1 MRLTRSKRFSGAL
14 LVCALVAGC
23 GGASPEPEGVS
34 QQARS
39 LAEPERGPPRVD
51 SLEAVA
57 LEPLGSATRSLVR
70 ARLAKGESATEV
82 LLSGDDNAQIA
93 LRDDGTLGDEL
104 AGDGVFSG
112 TGVVDFDAHRRTQQR
127 IAEVRQSGVQPTML
141 KFDDRAVVGEE
152 ALEPLPDSAFV
163 QGQPIPIRFVGLVNG
178 SISEAVAVA
187 AGATATPST
196 TNYARSL
203 VITDPGV
210 LRDTTR
216 TWDPCTRAGNP
227 NGAWTFN
234 FLMTEMANPT
244 LTGIN
249 PATFTEQWL
258 KHWTFNPTV
267 NGWSVPARTAIT
279 TKLLNPWPKVGT
291 ALDLAQSPFKL
302 VAIVNRPDLANA
314 RGGAYGG
321 GEAGE
326 LRFVFAAVERT
337 STSCYTTP
345 FLVILEYGVPVS
357 GCQAVKNWSRAWQQL
372 SLYTPG
378 PSSLYNARLQSLTDS
393 VVKRNMAPRKPNGSA
408 INQVRTNEEWLA
420 SPWELREFRL
430 FSNNHGLNAE
440 NFRIGAMPG
449 HLMAHT
455 TAQAPHDVHNNTALL
470 SNYISSACAPLAAS
484 AHTVPLNFPT
494 ATNDFLGAFPRMPTT
509 NTFWSAPTLCSPQ
522 ARFGLS
528 FNTCN
533 GCHTRETYSRFWH
546 IDQNSNR
553 SPFLSGPITV
563 TDPVFSTV
571 SRSFNEPQRRIQ
583 VLDSRANQTCL
594 AAALASPP
602 ASH

>member
-1 MRLTRSKRFSGAL
+1 L
-14 LVCALVAGC
+14 LVCALMAGC
-23 GGASPEPEGVS
+23 GGESPEREAVS
-34 QQARS
+34 QQEQS
-39 LAEPERGPPRVD
+39 LEEPGQAPPRVD

-57 LEPLGSATRSLVR
+57 LEPLSRATRSLVR

-93 LRDDGTLGDEL
+93 LRDDGTLGDAL

-112 TGVVDFDAHRRTQQR
+112 TGIVDFDAHRQTQQR
-127 IAEVRQSGVQPTML
+127 IAEVKQSGVPPTML

-152 ALEPLPDSAFV
+152 TLEPLPDSAFV
-163 QGQPIPIRFVGLVNG
+163 QGQPIPIRLVGLVNG
-178 SISEAVAVA
+178 SISDAVAVA
-187 AGATATPST
+187 AGATATASG

-210 LRDTTR
+210 LNDSAR
-216 TWDPCTRAGNP
+216 TWNPCTRVGTP

-234 FLMTEMANPT
+234 FLMTEMANPA
-244 LTGIN
+244 LTGIS
-249 PATFTEQWL
+249 PAAFTDQWL
-258 KHWTFNPTV
+258 KHWTFNPSV
-267 NGWSVPARTAIT
+267 NGSSVPARPAIT

-291 ALDLAQSPFKL
+291 ALDMAQSPFKL
-302 VAIVNRPDLANA
+302 VAIVNRPDLANP

-357 GCQAVKNWSRAWQQL
+357 GCQAVKNWNRAWQQL

-378 PSSLYNARLQSLTDS
+378 AGSLYNSRLQSLTDS
-393 VVKRNMAPRKPNGSA
+393 VVKRNAAPRKPNGSA

-420 SPWELREFRL
+420 WPWELREFRL
-430 FSNNHGLNAE
+430 FSNNLKAE
-440 NFRIGAMPG
+440 NFRVGAMVG
-449 HLMAHT
+449 HLTEHT
-455 TAQAPHDVHNNTALL
+455 TAQAPADAHNNTPLL
-470 SNYISSACAPLAAS
+470 SNYITSSCAPLAAS
-484 AHTVPLNFPT
+484 THTVPLNFPT
-494 ATNDFLGAFPRMPTT
+494 ATNDFLGAFPRMPST
-509 NTFWSAPTLCSPQ
+509 NTFWTAPTLCSPQ

-563 TDPVFSTV
+563 TDPVFTTMN
-571 SRSFNEPQRRIQ
+571 RTFNEPQRRIQ
-583 VLDSRANQTCL
+583 VLDSLANQSCL
-594 AAALASPP
+594 AGALVSPP